1 MRFRA
6 GLILALAAA
15 LSLSGCLS
23 FFTGEVDKA
32 APEFQLTDIDGNG
45 HNLTEYQGRVLLVD
59 MMGTWCAPCQR
70 AVPFLKQMLDAYPN
84 LSILSVSSTDQASDL
99 RQFQTDYNITWPMA
113 VDTDDIVGRY
123 VELNT
128 GDRRVLWPA
137 YALIGTDGRIAFF
150 NDGET
155 LPSTFAAAIDQ
166 AAKGPGPAWTTGD
179 SAKTAMAFG
188 LGALA
193 WFSPFLMRTSALH
206 PEEERKAMLP
216 WALVA
221 TVGVFALTYWIA
233 GSATKLLSGRV
244 YLTAPLVVVGT
255 LIALG
260 WWRLRERQIAE
271 EGEGA
276 ERARHEQV
284 PGSFLKRFRNKE
296 YKPKSLPRR
305 AIALPGN
312 VIYHAFPAWF
322 AIFYAGLLSI
332 NPRLGPNLQLAF
344 GAGVIIAW
352 LATWLLPTA
361 KAWVAQR
368 GPKVGWL
375 GATGWLI
382 GATWVAV
389 LRFT

>member
-1 MRFRA
+1 MRWRA
-6 GLILALAAA
+6 ALALALLAP

-32 APEFQLTDIDGNG
+32 APDFQLRDIDGGN
-45 HNLTEYQGRVLLVD
+45 HTLAQYQGRVLLID

-70 AVPFLKQMLDAYPN
+70 AVPFLRQMLDSYPN

-99 RQFQTDYNITWPMA
+99 AQFRRDYNITWPMA
-113 VDTDDIVGRY
+113 VDTDDVVGRY

-166 AAKGPGPAWTTGD
+166 AAKGPGPAWTASDTTKV
-179 SAKTAMAFG
+179 AAAFA

-193 WFSPFLMRTSALH
+193 WFSPFLMRDSALH

-244 YLTAPLVVVGT
+244 YLTAPLVVFGT

-260 WWRLRERQIAE
+260 WWRLRERQIAD
-271 EGEGA
+271 EGETM

-284 PGSFLKRFRNKE
+284 PGSFIKRFRNKE

-322 AIFYAGLLSI
+322 AIFYVGMLSI
-332 NPRLGPNLQLAF
+332 NPHLGPNLQLAF
-344 GAGVIIAW
+344 GIGVVVAW
-352 LATWLLPTA
+352 LATWLVPPV
-361 KAWVAQR
+361 KSWVAQR

-382 GATWVAV
+382 GAAWIAV
-389 LRFT
+389 LRFM